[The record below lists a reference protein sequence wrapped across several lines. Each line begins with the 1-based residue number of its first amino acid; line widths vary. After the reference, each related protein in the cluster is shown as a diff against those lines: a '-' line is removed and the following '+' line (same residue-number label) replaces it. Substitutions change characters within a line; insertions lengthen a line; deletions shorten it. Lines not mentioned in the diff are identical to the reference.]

1 MAQPTSKP
9 LKVNSPKVPPHSIEA
24 EQAVLAALML
34 DSNAWDRVSGQITEK
49 DFYRRDHQAMF
60 AAMQQL
66 VKRDMPCDV
75 LTVSEMLKSNPDV
88 NHAEIEAYLFEI
100 SNSHVSPANVTTYAM
115 MIRERSVLRQLIA
128 AVNEIATSAFDFAS
142 EDVNELL
149 DLAEQRIFRIAEQ
162 GTQRQEPK
170 KIADFLAK
178 ASDKIDAMYHSDGAT
193 TGVPT
198 GFTDLDD
205 MTSGLQ
211 AGELVVVAG
220 RPSMGKTVLA
230 MNMVETAAMG
240 GKEPVLVF
248 SLEMPGDA
256 LAMRMMS
263 SLGRV
268 DQHRVRT
275 GQLRDDDWPR
285 IASSIGM
292 LSDAPIFIDDTP
304 ALSPSDMRA
313 RARRLAKEH
322 GQLKMIMIDYLQ
334 LMSIPGS
341 KENRTLE
348 ISEISRSL
356 KALAKEM
363 NCPVVACSQLNRG
376 LEQRTDKRPMMSDL
390 RESGAIEQDADL
402 ILFIYRDEVYHSDS
416 PYKGTAEI
424 IIAKQRNGP
433 IGKVRLTFLG
443 QYTKFENYISETRV
457 AEVMG

>member
-1 MAQPTSKP
+1 MAQHTSKP
-9 LKVNSPKVPPHSIEA
+9 LKVNGPKVPPHSIEA

-49 DFYRRDHQAMF
+49 DFYRRDHQAIF

-128 AVNEIATSAFDFAS
+128 AVNDIASSAFDSAS

-162 GTQRQEPK
+162 GAQRQEPK
-170 KIADFLAK
+170 KIADFLAQ
-178 ASDKIDAMYHSDGAT
+178 ASDKIDTMYHSDGAT

-304 ALSPSDMRA
+304 ALSPSDMRS

-356 KALAKEM
+356 KGLAKEM

-457 AEVMG
+457 AEVPV